1 VQVKSASNSPTSSDG
16 DGSGDEGD
24 AAAKA
29 NGGPLDGARAQS
41 GLSASTSGVTARNAG
56 AGGPPPPYM
65 ETLHF
70 FGVFDGHG
78 GAEAALHCAQT
89 LHKRIAEALSAA
101 TTSVGAGEAAPAA
114 PAAAAPHAHGLA
126 GAECSTCPAVGA
138 AVGTEEASLVA
149 LQPSGS
155 LSAASVLASVSE
167 DAPGGGS
174 PPAPDPG
181 AAPGAPAASSSA
193 AARAAAVERTHS
205 RGNSDR
211 SQSSGSD
218 ALVEAALDEATA
230 AAVDGGDG
238 APGDGAADAE
248 PGKGDG
254 DSFCSVAKFESA
266 LQSAF
271 NRTDEEFGKADNA
284 ALVGTT
290 AVVALVGSRHLY
302 VANCGA
308 RPCLTVLH
316 TTLVTALT
324 HTLHTVRERGV
335 VQWFHAAFLT
345 PQQWLYLCG
354 GPCAGDSRAVL
365 CRGSVAIPLTDDHKA
380 AREDETVCLVASLPH
395 CWCWVLCWQGR
406 CGDRETCGLC
416 VCLC

>member
-1 VQVKSASNSPTSSDG
+1 MLTSSSLLGCAAGKAGAARPYHSAKRRRAVAQSPAHAQVKSASNSPTSSDG

-24 AAAKA
+24 PAAKA

-56 AGGPPPPYM
+56 AGGPPAPYM

-101 TTSVGAGEAAPAA
+101 TTSVGASAGEAAPAA

-138 AVGTEEASLVA
+138 AVGTEEANLVP

-167 DAPGGGS
+167 DAPGAGG
-174 PPAPDPG
+174 PPTPDPG
-181 AAPGAPAASSSA
+181 TAPGGPAASSSA
-193 AARAAAVERTHS
+193 AARAVASVERTHS

-230 AAVDGGDG
+230 AVDGGDG
-238 APGDGAADAE
+238 ASGDGAPDAE

-308 RPCLTVLH
+308 RLCLTVLH
-316 TTLVTALT
+316 TTPVMALT
-324 HTLHTVRERGV
+324 YT
-335 VQWFHAAFLT
+335 
-345 PQQWLYLCG
+345 
-354 GPCAGDSRAVL
+354 
-365 CRGSVAIPLTDDHKA
+365 
-380 AREDETVCLVASLPH
+380 
-395 CWCWVLCWQGR
+395 
-406 CGDRETCGLC
+406 
-416 VCLC
+416 